1 MSVQAS
7 SLMAAI
13 AAVTGLVWRTVI
25 ENRMPWRRQEAMTLP
40 DQNPESP
47 RSVSGPVAL
56 ARRTRPA
63 RSLTNRSAP
72 RAVLAEPVRIR
83 RWSSSPV
90 SALLASS
97 GW

>member
-13 AAVTGLVWRTVI
+13 AALTSFVWRTVI
-25 ENRMPWRRQEAMTLP
+25 ENRMPWRRHAPMTLP

-47 RSVSGPVAL
+47 RSVSGPVAP

-63 RSLTNRSAP
+63 NSLTNRSAP

-83 RWSSSPV
+83 RCSISPV

>member
-13 AAVTGLVWRTVI
+13 AAVTSLVWRTVT
-25 ENRMPWRRQEAMTLP
+25 ENRMPWRRQAPKTLR
-40 DQNPESP
+40 PEPRVAPQRQRPGSP
-47 RSVSGPVAL
+47 

-63 RSLTNRSAP
+63 NSLTNRSAP
-72 RAVLAEPVRIR
+72 RAVLAAPVRIPR
-83 RWSSSPV
+83 CRISPV